1 MTPPLSE
8 EPREYPDRR
17 PLQEQPHWVQDFPT
31 DVPDDDHVARREFVK
46 FLVLTSGAFVAGQCW
61 IAAESAFRKHGPF
74 PRKRVA
80 TVEEL
85 GKRKLIEFR
94 YPDDHEPC
102 LALWLGIEDFV
113 AGKDYVAGKD
123 FIAYGQKCSHLACA
137 VVPHLEKGELHCPCH
152 NGFFEV
158 HGGRPVAGPPRRPL
172 PLVKLEVAREGAE
185 RVVYA
190 TGFELRTV

>member
-8 EPREYPDRR
+8 EPREYPNRK
-17 PLQEQPHWVQDFPT
+17 PLSEQPHWVQDFPT

-61 IAAESAFRKHGPF
+61 IAASALREKSPT
-74 PRKRVA
+74 PRKQVA
-80 TVEEL
+80 TVAEL
-85 GKRKLIEFR
+85 EAKRVVEFR

-102 LALWLGIEDFV
+102 LALCLAPGRFV
-113 AGKDYVAGKD
+113 
-123 FIAYGQKCSHLACA
+123 AYGQKCSHLACA

-158 HGGRPVAGPPRRPL
+158 HEGRPVAGPPRRPL
-172 PLVKLEVAREGAE
+172 PLVRLEVDGG
-185 RVVYA
+185 VVYA
-190 TGFELRTV
+190 TGFEPRTV